1 MLHSPLPFGIQ
12 AMIGRDQVGAY
23 RMPSSFW
30 LSHIALL
37 HIADTA
43 HPVLVP
49 RVGFVGMRLGRR
61 LGTCF
66 APMRDILID
75 PLVERHH
82 TADHAHREVR
92 ARQQTPETKLSGIGM
107 ALVAMSP
114 PPPSPATTPCE
125 AMWGRVGGP

>member
-1 MLHSPLPFGIQ
+1 QHDEAPPLDPVQGKIHH
-12 AMIGRDQVGAY
+12 ASVNTPTLVGMA
-23 RMPSSFW
+23 
-30 LSHIALL
+30 
-37 HIADTA
+37 
-43 HPVLVP
+43 
-49 RVGFVGMRLGRR
+49 GFVGMRLGRR

-82 TADHAHREVR
+82 TADRAHREVR

-114 PPPSPATTPCE
+114 PPASPATTPCE
-125 AMWGRVGGP
+125 AIWGRVGGP